1 MSNLQRLAVFNAFA
15 LLLHIVTA
23 FVVQSKWINDLS
35 VGEVSDR
42 YPTLFTPAGFTFSIW
57 VLIYFALCI
66 FCAYHLYAAF
76 RHDASVPSN
85 KKLKHSNPWFI
96 LNNLA
101 TVLWLIAWTHEQ
113 LLLSVLLIIIQ
124 LISLIIL
131 HNKLCIH
138 DATTPMR
145 IKVCT
150 QFPISIYFGW
160 ITVATVA
167 NISAYLTSIRWDG
180 WDISAIN
187 WTITLVAILTI
198 ITIWV
203 MNRRLN
209 VIFGLVVGWGLYGI
223 LARLTAE
230 NRENYEPVIYI
241 IYGAL
246 MLIGFNLLIALI
258 RNLRKPDAR
267 RRPGIS

>member
-1 MSNLQRLAVFNAFA
+1 MSKLQRLAVFNAIA
-15 LLLHIVTA
+15 LLLHIIA
-23 FVVQSKWINDLS
+23 ALVVQSKWINELS

-42 YPTLFTPAGFTFSIW
+42 YPTLLTPAGFTFSIW
-57 VLIYFALCI
+57 ALIYFGLLL
-66 FCAYHLYAAF
+66 FCTYHLFAAF
-76 RHDASVPSN
+76 RLNENVTSN
-85 KKLKHSNPWFI
+85 KKLKHSYPWFI
-96 LNNLA
+96 LNNVA
-101 TVLWLIAWTHEQ
+101 TAVWLIAWTHEK
-113 LLLSVLLIIIQ
+113 LLLSVLLIILQ
-124 LISLIIL
+124 LVSLIIL

-167 NISAYLTSIRWDG
+167 NISTYLTSTGWDQ

-187 WTITLVAILTI
+187 WAITLIAILTI
-198 ITIWV
+198 VTIWV

-209 VIFGLVVGWGLYGI
+209 VIFGLVVSWGLFGI
-223 LARLTAE
+223 LVRLTTE
-230 NRENYEPVIYI
+230 NRENYEPVIYT

-246 MLIGFNLLIALI
+246 MLVGFNLLVALI

-267 RRPGIS
+267 RRPQIS